1 MKNTARL
8 LVIGLIAVS
17 VSSCSTQILTTTTT
31 LPGVTT
37 TSTIPTPSGS
47 SLELLEQLGTVVEGL
62 GQAIVDRD
70 SATKNRVVAETN
82 AIWKVLEP
90 QIRESGVDLVED
102 VSKIIDFVNV
112 AVKRTR
118 PADADKAVRY
128 LALIMESAPTLLAE

>member
-1 MKNTARL
+1 MKNTARI

-37 TSTIPTPSGS
+37 TSTIPTPSGT

-62 GQAIVDRD
+62 GQAIVDKDR
-70 SATKNRVVAETN
+70 ATMNTKVTQTN

-102 VSKIIDFVNV
+102 VSKIVNFVNV
-112 AVKRTR
+112 SVKRTR

-128 LALIMESAPTLLAE
+128 LALIMESAPLLLS

>member
-1 MKNTARL
+1 MKNTARI

-37 TSTIPTPSGS
+37 STTIATPSGT
-47 SLELLEQLGTVVEGL
+47 SLELLEQLGTAIRGL

-90 QIRESGVDLVED
+90 QLQESGVDLVED
-102 VSKIIDFVNV
+102 VSKIVNFVNV
-112 AVKRTR
+112 AVNRTR

-128 LALIMESAPTLLAE
+128 LALIMESAPTLLS

>member
-1 MKNTARL
+1 MKNTARIL
-8 LVIGLIAVS
+8 AIGLIAVS

-37 TSTIPTPSGS
+37 STTIATPSGTS
-47 SLELLEQLGTVVEGL
+47 IELLEQLGTAIQGL

-90 QIRESGVDLVED
+90 QLQESGVDLVED
-102 VSKIIDFVNV
+102 VSKIVNFVNV

-128 LALIMESAPTLLAE
+128 LALIMESAPTLLS

>member
-1 MKNTARL
+1 MKNTARIL
-8 LVIGLIAVS
+8 AIGLIAVS

-37 TSTIPTPSGS
+37 STTIATPSGT
-47 SLELLEQLGTVVEGL
+47 SLELLEQLGTAIQGL

-102 VSKIIDFVNV
+102 VSKIVNFVNV
-112 AVKRTR
+112 AVNRTR

-128 LALIMESAPTLLAE
+128 LALIMESAPTLLQ

>member
-1 MKNTARL
+1 MKNTARI

-31 LPGVTT
+31 LPGMT
-37 TSTIPTPSGS
+37 TSTTIATPSGT
-47 SLELLEQLGTVVEGL
+47 SLELLEQLGTAIQGL

-90 QIRESGVDLVED
+90 QLQESGVDLVED
-102 VSKIIDFVNV
+102 VSKIVNFVNV

-128 LALIMESAPTLLAE
+128 LALIMESAPTLLS

>member
-1 MKNTARL
+1 MKNSARI

-37 TSTIPTPSGS
+37 TSTIPVPSGT
-47 SLELLEQLGTVVEGL
+47 SLELLEQLGTVIEGL
-62 GQAIVDRD
+62 GQAIVDKDR
-70 SATKNRVVAETN
+70 ATMNNTVAQTN

-102 VSKIIDFVNV
+102 VSKIVNFVNV
-112 AVKRTR
+112 SVKRTR

>member
-1 MKNTARL
+1 MKNTARI

-37 TSTIPTPSGS
+37 STTIATPSGTA
-47 SLELLEQLGTVVEGL
+47 LELLEQLGTAIQGL

-82 AIWKVLEP
+82 AIWKELEP
-90 QIRESGVDLVED
+90 QLQESGVDLVED
-102 VSKIIDFVNV
+102 VSKIVNFVNV
-112 AVKRTR
+112 AVNRTR

-128 LALIMESAPTLLAE
+128 LALIMESAPLLLS

>member
-1 MKNTARL
+1 MKNTARI

-31 LPGVTT
+31 LPGMT
-37 TSTIPTPSGS
+37 TSTTIATPSGT
-47 SLELLEQLGTVVEGL
+47 SLELLEQLGTAIQGL

-90 QIRESGVDLVED
+90 QLQESGVDLVED
-102 VSKIIDFVNV
+102 VSKIVNFVNV

>member
-128 LALIMESAPTLLAE
+128 LALIMESAPTLLQ

>member
-1 MKNTARL
+1 MKNTARI
-8 LVIGLIAVS
+8 LVIGLFAVS

-37 TSTIPTPSGS
+37 PSTIPTPSGT
-47 SLELLEQLGTVVEGL
+47 SLELLEQLGTVVQPL
-62 GQAIVDRD
+62 GQAIVDKD
-70 SATKNRVVAETN
+70 NATKNRVVAETN

-102 VSKIIDFVNV
+102 VSKIVNFVNV

-128 LALIMESAPTLLAE
+128 LALIMETAPTLLQ

>member
-1 MKNTARL
+1 MKNTARI
-8 LVIGLIAVS
+8 LVIGLFAVS

-37 TSTIPTPSGS
+37 PSTIPTPSGT
-47 SLELLEQLGTVVEGL
+47 SLELLEQLGTVVQPL
-62 GQAIVDRD
+62 GQAIVNKDN
-70 SATKNRVVAETN
+70 ATKNRVVAETN

-102 VSKIIDFVNV
+102 VSKIVNFVNV

-128 LALIMESAPTLLAE
+128 LALIMETAPLLLS

>member
-1 MKNTARL
+1 MKNTARI

-37 TSTIPTPSGS
+37 PSTIPTPSGT
-47 SLELLEQLGTVVEGL
+47 SLELLEQLGTVVQPL
-62 GQAIVDRD
+62 GQAIVDKD
-70 SATKNRVVAETN
+70 NATKNRVLAETN

-102 VSKIIDFVNV
+102 VSKIVNFVNV

-128 LALIMESAPTLLAE
+128 LALIMETAPTLLQ

>member
-1 MKNTARL
+1 MKNTARI

-37 TSTIPTPSGS
+37 STTIATPSGT
-47 SLELLEQLGTVVEGL
+47 SLELLEKLGTAIQGL

-82 AIWKVLEP
+82 AIWKELEP
-90 QIRESGVDLVED
+90 QLQESGVDLVED
-102 VSKIIDFVNV
+102 VSKIVNFVNV
-112 AVKRTR
+112 AVNRTR

-128 LALIMESAPTLLAE
+128 LALIMESAPTLLQ

>member
-1 MKNTARL
+1 MKNTARIL
-8 LVIGLIAVS
+8 AIGLIAHS

-37 TSTIPTPSGS
+37 STTIATPSGT
-47 SLELLEQLGTVVEGL
+47 SLELLEQLGTAIQGL

-102 VSKIIDFVNV
+102 VSKIVNFVNV
-112 AVKRTR
+112 AVNRTR

-128 LALIMESAPTLLAE
+128 LALIMESAPLLLS

>member
-1 MKNTARL
+1 MKNTARI

-37 TSTIPTPSGS
+37 PSTIPTPSGT
-47 SLELLEQLGTVVEGL
+47 SLELLEQLGTVVQPL
-62 GQAIVDRD
+62 GQAIVDKD
-70 SATKNRVVAETN
+70 NATKNRVVAETN

-102 VSKIIDFVNV
+102 VSKIVNFVNV

-118 PADADKAVRY
+118 PADADKAARY
-128 LALIMESAPTLLAE
+128 LALIMETAPLLLS

>member
-1 MKNTARL
+1 MKNSARL
-8 LVIGLIAVS
+8 LAIGLLAVS

-37 TSTIPTPSGS
+37 STTIATPSGT
-47 SLELLEQLGTVVEGL
+47 SLELLEQLGTAIQGL

-90 QIRESGVDLVED
+90 QLQESGVDLVED
-102 VSKIIDFVNV
+102 VSKIVNFVNV
-112 AVKRTR
+112 SVKRTR

-128 LALIMESAPTLLAE
+128 LALIMESAPTLLQ

>member
-1 MKNTARL
+1 MKNTARI

-37 TSTIPTPSGS
+37 TSIIPTPSGT

-62 GQAIVDRD
+62 GQAIVDKDR
-70 SATKNRVVAETN
+70 ATMNTKVAQTN

-102 VSKIIDFVNV
+102 VSKIVNFVNV
-112 AVKRTR
+112 SVKRTR

-128 LALIMESAPTLLAE
+128 LALIMESAPLLLS

>member
-1 MKNTARL
+1 MKNTARI

-37 TSTIPTPSGS
+37 PSTIPTPSGT
-47 SLELLEQLGTVVEGL
+47 SLELLEQLGTVVQPL
-62 GQAIVDRD
+62 GQAIVDKD
-70 SATKNRVVAETN
+70 NATKNRVVAETN

-102 VSKIIDFVNV
+102 VSKIVNFVNV

-128 LALIMESAPTLLAE
+128 LALIMETAPLLLS

>member
-1 MKNTARL
+1 MKNTARI
-8 LVIGLIAVS
+8 LVIGLFAVS

-37 TSTIPTPSGS
+37 PSTIPTPSGT
-47 SLELLEQLGTVVEGL
+47 SLELLEQLGTVVQPL
-62 GQAIVDRD
+62 GQAIVDKD
-70 SATKNRVVAETN
+70 NATKNRVVAETN

-102 VSKIIDFVNV
+102 VSKIVNFVNV

-128 LALIMESAPTLLAE
+128 LARIMETAPLLLP

>member
-1 MKNTARL
+1 MKNTARI

-37 TSTIPTPSGS
+37 STTIATPSGT
-47 SLELLEQLGTVVEGL
+47 SLELLEQLGTAIQGL

-102 VSKIIDFVNV
+102 VSKIVNFVNV
-112 AVKRTR
+112 AVNRTR

-128 LALIMESAPTLLAE
+128 LALIMESAPTLLQ

>member
-1 MKNTARL
+1 MKNTARI

-37 TSTIPTPSGS
+37 STTIATPSGT
-47 SLELLEQLGTVVEGL
+47 SLELLEQLGAAIQGL

-70 SATKNRVVAETN
+70 SATKNRVIAETN
-82 AIWKVLEP
+82 AIWKELEP
-90 QIRESGVDLVED
+90 QLQESGVDLVED
-102 VSKIIDFVNV
+102 VSKIVNFVNV
-112 AVKRTR
+112 AVNRTR

-128 LALIMESAPTLLAE
+128 LALIMESAPTLLQ

>member
-1 MKNTARL
+1 MKNTARIL
-8 LVIGLIAVS
+8 AIGLFAVS

-37 TSTIPTPSGS
+37 STTIATPSGT
-47 SLELLEQLGTVVEGL
+47 SLELLEQLGTAIQGL

-102 VSKIIDFVNV
+102 VSKIVNFVNV
-112 AVKRTR
+112 AVNRTR

-128 LALIMESAPTLLAE
+128 LALIMESAPTLLQ

>member
-1 MKNTARL
+1 MKNTARI

-37 TSTIPTPSGS
+37 PSTIPTPSGT
-47 SLELLEQLGTVVEGL
+47 SLELLEQLGTVVQPL
-62 GQAIVDRD
+62 GQAIVDKD
-70 SATKNRVVAETN
+70 NATKNRVVAETN

-102 VSKIIDFVNV
+102 VSKIVNFVNV

-128 LALIMESAPTLLAE
+128 LALIMETAPTLLQ

>member
-1 MKNTARL
+1 MKNTARI
-8 LVIGLIAVS
+8 LVIGLFAVS

-37 TSTIPTPSGS
+37 PSTIPTPSGT
-47 SLELLEQLGTVVEGL
+47 SLELLEQLGTVVQPL
-62 GQAIVDRD
+62 GQAIVDKD
-70 SATKNRVVAETN
+70 NATKNRVVAETN

-102 VSKIIDFVNV
+102 VSKIVNFVNV

-128 LALIMESAPTLLAE
+128 LALIMETAPLLLP